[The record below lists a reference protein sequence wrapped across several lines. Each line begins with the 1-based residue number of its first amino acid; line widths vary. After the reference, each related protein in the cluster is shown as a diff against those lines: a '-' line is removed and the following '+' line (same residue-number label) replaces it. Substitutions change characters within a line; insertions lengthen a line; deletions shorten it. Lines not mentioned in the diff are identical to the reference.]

1 MLQGGLG
8 LHEHQP
14 KPEKQFIGVQTFNI
28 IIKGSQGEK
37 HISLKMNF
45 LHMQAYVLRRYK
57 TRPTLL

>member
-28 IIKGSQGEK
+28 IIKGS
-37 HISLKMNF
+37 
-45 LHMQAYVLRRYK
+45 
-57 TRPTLL
+57 